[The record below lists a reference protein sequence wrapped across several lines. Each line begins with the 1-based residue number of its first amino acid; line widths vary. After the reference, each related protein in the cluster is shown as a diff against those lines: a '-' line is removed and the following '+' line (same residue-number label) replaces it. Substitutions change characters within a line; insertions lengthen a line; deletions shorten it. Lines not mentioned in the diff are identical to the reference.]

1 LRRSLL
7 AASAVVLLGVLVA
20 NLPLAYAANPEV
32 VDDLQYDLRNSG
44 GRPAPSQFYLD
55 FIDIAQASA
64 TLEDDIYTFKMTLW
78 GTPDGWLENEWV
90 PAFTSSPVP
99 IERVRYQWV
108 FVDSDL
114 NTVGAIRI
122 TFRVDLG
129 GDIRVNAM
137 VCVPPVPDLP
147 DQSMADCGPESYI
160 IALDP
165 DSLVV
170 DQDANSISL
179 TISEDDFDSLFQNAV
194 YWRAV
199 ARVWLTTMGVAMI
212 NDGIPRQPLPAPP
225 G

>member
-1 LRRSLL
+1 MRRSLL

-20 NLPLAYAANPEV
+20 NLPLAYA
-32 VDDLQYDLRNSG
+32 DDAKYDLVNSG

-129 GDIRVNAM
+129 VVRVNAM

-179 TISEDDFDSLFQNAV
+179 TISEKDFGSLFPNAV

-225 G
+225 A